1 MLFLFT
7 INIAS
12 RVIDP
17 RLHLS
22 LRQVQGDDHPGRWG
36 VGGLL
41 NSGKRCLWQECQVC
55 CQVQGESKILEISI
69 SVKMWKEYLHKI
81 LLPILL
87 LKYASLIT
95 LTLSARKAKQMQAEL
110 LLLCVHPHRQE
121 L

>member
-55 CQVQGESKILEISI
+55 CQVQGESKILREDFNKREDVERIF
-69 SVKMWKEYLHKI
+69 
-81 LLPILL
+81 
-87 LKYASLIT
+87 A
-95 LTLSARKAKQMQAEL
+95 
-110 LLLCVHPHRQE
+110 
-121 L
+121 